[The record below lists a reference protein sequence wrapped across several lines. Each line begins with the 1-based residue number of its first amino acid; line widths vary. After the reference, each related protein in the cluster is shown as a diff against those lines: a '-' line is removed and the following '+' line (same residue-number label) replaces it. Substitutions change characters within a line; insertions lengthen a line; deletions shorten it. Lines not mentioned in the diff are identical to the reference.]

1 VSSYTAEEACR
12 SCGAQPL
19 HEVLSL
25 GATPLANALLR
36 ADDLTRPERKIPLTL
51 CLCEAC
57 SLVQLRETVDPAVMF
72 SDYLYF
78 SSFSD
83 TMLAHAQAIVE
94 RTIESERLGAESLV
108 VEIASN
114 DGYLLQ
120 YYQRR
125 GIPVLG
131 IEPAANIA
139 DVAVRER
146 GIPTRVDFFSAALAA
161 SLRAEGLRASVVHAN
176 NVFAH
181 VPDTNGFMRGL
192 ATILADDG
200 VAIVEAPYVRTM
212 LDQREFDTIYHE
224 HVFYFSLTAVDRL
237 ARRHGMVV
245 ADVEELGI
253 HGGSLRFFLRPAKGA
268 KPSARVQELLEEEQ
282 RWGVDDRAT
291 YDAFGDDV
299 KALRESLRTLL
310 TDLKSRGRR
319 LAAYGASAKGS
330 TLLNFFGIGRDLL
343 DFVVDR
349 STVKQGRYTPGTHLL
364 IRPVDALSQER
375 PDYVLLLT
383 WNFRDEILGQQES
396 FRRAG
401 GKFII
406 PIPEPTVV

>member
-1 VSSYTAEEACR
+1 MYTTEEACR
-12 SCGAQPL
+12 SCGSRRL
-19 HEVLSL
+19 HEILSL

-36 ADDLTRPERKIPLTL
+36 SDDLSRPERKIPLTL
-51 CLCEAC
+51 CLCEEC

-72 SDYLYF
+72 SDYVYF

-83 TMLAHAQAIVE
+83 TMLAHAKEIVA
-94 RTIESERLGAESLV
+94 RTIASERLGADSLV

-120 YYQRR
+120 YYKSD

-139 DVAVRER
+139 EVAVRER
-146 GIPTRVDFFSAALAA
+146 GIATRVDFFSADLAA
-161 SLRAEGLRASVVHAN
+161 SLRREGLRANVVHAN

-181 VPDTNGFMRGL
+181 VPDTNGFVRGL
-192 ATILADDG
+192 ATILTDDG
-200 VAIVEAPYVRTM
+200 VAIIEAPYVRTM
-212 LDQREFDTIYHE
+212 LDHREFDTIYHE
-224 HVFYFSLTAVDRL
+224 HVFYFSLTAVERL
-237 ARRHGMVV
+237 AKRHGLVV
-245 ADVEELGI
+245 ADVEQLAI
-253 HGGSLRFFLRPAKGA
+253 HGGSLRFFLRPAA
-268 KPSARVQELLEEEQ
+268 SATPSARVQDLLAEEQ

-299 KALRESLRTLL
+299 KSLRESLRRLL
-310 TDLKSRGRR
+310 SDLKARGGR

-330 TLLNFFGIGRDLL
+330 TLLNYFGIGRDLL

-364 IRPVDALSQER
+364 IRPVDALSQDR

-396 FRRAG
+396 YRRAG

-406 PIPEPTVV
+406 PIPEPVVV

>member
-1 VSSYTAEEACR
+1 MYTAEEACR
-12 SCGAQPL
+12 SCGAKRL

-36 ADDLTRPERKIPLTL
+36 SDDLARPERKIPLTL
-51 CLCEAC
+51 CLCEDC

-83 TMLAHAQAIVE
+83 TMLAHAKEIVE
-94 RTIESERLGAESLV
+94 RTIETERLGADSLV

-120 YYQRR
+120 YYHRA

-139 DVAVRER
+139 EVAVRER
-146 GIPTRVDFFSAALAA
+146 GIRTRVDFFSADLAA
-161 SLRAEGLRASVVHAN
+161 ALRAEGLRANVVHAN

-212 LDQREFDTIYHE
+212 LDHREFDTIYHE

-237 ARRHGMVV
+237 ARRHGLVV
-245 ADVEELGI
+245 ADVEQLAI
-253 HGGSLRFFLRPAKGA
+253 HGGSLRFFLRPAATA
-268 KPSARVQELLEEEQ
+268 KPSSRVQELLDEEQ

-299 KALRESLRTLL
+299 KSLREALRTLL
-310 TDLKSRGRR
+310 TDLKARGGR

-330 TLLNFFGIGRDLL
+330 TLLNYFAIGGDLL

-383 WNFRDEILGQQES
+383 WNFRDEILRQQES
-396 FRRAG
+396 YRRAG

-406 PIPEPTVV
+406 PIPEPIVV

>member
-1 VSSYTAEEACR
+1 MYIAESSCR
-12 SCGAQPL
+12 SCGAERL
-19 HEVLSL
+19 HDILSL

-36 ADDLTRPERKIPLTL
+36 SDDLSQPEQRIPLTL

-83 TMLAHAQAIVE
+83 TMLAHARAIVE
-94 RTIESERLGAESLV
+94 RTIGSERLGEHSLV
-108 VEIASN
+108 MEIASN

-120 YYQRR
+120 YYKERD
-125 GIPVLG
+125 IPVLG

-139 DVAVRER
+139 EVAIRDR
-146 GIPTRVDFFSAALAA
+146 GIPTRASFFSADLA
-161 SLRAEGLRASVVHAN
+161 SELRGEGLRASVVHAN

-181 VPDTNGFMRGL
+181 VPDTNGFVQGL

-200 VAIVEAPYVRTM
+200 VAIVEAPYVKTM
-212 LDQREFDTIYHE
+212 LDHREFDTIYHE

-245 ADVEELGI
+245 ADVEQLDI
-253 HGGSLRFFLRPAKGA
+253 HGGSLRFFLRLAEA
-268 KPSARVQELLEEEQ
+268 ATASARVQALLEEEQ
-282 RWGVDDRAT
+282 RWGVDDRST

-310 TDLKSRGRR
+310 TDLKARGRR

-330 TLLNFFGIGRDLL
+330 TLLNYFGIGPDLL

-383 WNFRDEILGQQES
+383 WNFKDEILNQQES
-396 FRRAG
+396 YRRAG

>member
-1 VSSYTAEEACR
+1 MYTVEEACR
-12 SCGAQPL
+12 SCGAHPL
-19 HEVLSL
+19 HEILSL

-36 ADDLTRPERKIPLTL
+36 ADELERPERKIPLTL
-51 CLCEAC
+51 CLCERC

-94 RTIESERLGAESLV
+94 RTIESERLGAQSLV

-139 DVAVRER
+139 EVAVRER
-146 GIPTRVDFFSAALAA
+146 NIPTRVDFFSADLAE
-161 SLRAEGLRASVVHAN
+161 SLRAEGRRATVVHAN

-200 VAIVEAPYVRTM
+200 VAIIEAPYVRTM

-224 HVFYFSLTAVDRL
+224 HVYYFSLTAVDRL
-237 ARRHGMVV
+237 ARRHGLVV
-245 ADVEELGI
+245 ADVEQLAI
-253 HGGSLRFFLRPAKGA
+253 HGGSLRFFLRPARGA
-268 KPSARVQELLEEEQ
+268 APSARVLALLDEEQ
-282 RWGVDDRAT
+282 RWGVDERAT

-299 KALRESLRTLL
+299 KALRESLRSLL
-310 TDLKSRGRR
+310 TDLKARGGR

-330 TLLNFFGIGRDLL
+330 TLLNYFGIGRDLL

-364 IRPVDALSQER
+364 IRPVDALSQDR

-396 FRRAG
+396 YRRAG

>member
-1 VSSYTAEEACR
+1 MYTVVEACR
-12 SCGAQPL
+12 SCGARRL
-19 HEVLSL
+19 HDILAL

-36 ADDLTRPERKIPLTL
+36 SDELSRPERKIPLTL
-51 CLCEAC
+51 CLCEEC
-57 SLVQLRETVDPAVMF
+57 SLVQLRETVDPAVLF

-83 TMLAHAQAIVE
+83 TMLAHAKDIVE
-94 RTIESERLGAESLV
+94 RTIDADRLGSASLV

-120 YYQRR
+120 YYSAR

-139 DVAVRER
+139 EVAVRER
-146 GIPTRVDFFSAALAA
+146 GIPTRVDFFSAELAA
-161 SLRAEGLRASVVHAN
+161 ELRSEGVRASVVHAN

-181 VPDTNGFMRGL
+181 VPDTNGFMQGL
-192 ATILADDG
+192 DTILADDG
-200 VAIVEAPYVRTM
+200 VAIIEAPYVRTM
-212 LDQREFDTIYHE
+212 LDHREFDTIYHE

-237 ARRHGMVV
+237 ARRHGLVV
-245 ADVEELGI
+245 ADVEQLAI
-253 HGGSLRFFLRPAKGA
+253 HGGSLRFFLRKAA
-268 KPSARVQELLEEEQ
+268 AATASARVRELLEEEQ

-291 YDAFGDDV
+291 YDAFGEDV

-310 TDLKSRGRR
+310 TDLKARGGR

-330 TLLNFFGIGRDLL
+330 TLLNYFGIGRDLL

-349 STVKQGRYTPGTHLL
+349 STVKQGRYTPGSHLL

-383 WNFRDEILGQQES
+383 WNFRDEILGQQEAY
-396 FRRAG
+396 RRAG
-401 GKFII
+401 GKFIV
-406 PIPEPTVV
+406 PIPEPVVV

>member
-1 VSSYTAEEACR
+1 MYTVEESCR
-12 SCGAQPL
+12 SCGARRL
-19 HEVLSL
+19 HDILAL

-36 ADDLTRPERKIPLTL
+36 PEDLTRPERKIPLTL
-51 CLCEAC
+51 CLCEEC

-72 SDYLYF
+72 SDYPYF

-83 TMLAHAQAIVE
+83 TMLAHAREIVD
-94 RTIESERLGAESLV
+94 RTIGAERLGAESLV

-120 YYQRR
+120 YYKRR
-125 GIPVLG
+125 GVPVLG

-146 GIPTRVDFFSAALAA
+146 GIPTRVNFFSADLAA
-161 SLRAEGLRASVVHAN
+161 ALRAEGVRASVVHAN

-200 VAIVEAPYVRTM
+200 VAIIEAPYVRTM
-212 LDQREFDTIYHE
+212 LDHREFDTIYHE

-237 ARRHGMVV
+237 ARRHGLVV
-245 ADVEELGI
+245 ADVEPLAI
-253 HGGSLRFFLRPAKGA
+253 HGGSLRFFLRPEESAT
-268 KPSARVQELLEEEQ
+268 PSPRVREHLEEEQ

-299 KALRESLRTLL
+299 KSLRESLRTLL
-310 TDLKSRGRR
+310 TDLKSRGGR

-330 TLLNFFGIGRDLL
+330 TLLNYFGIGRDLL

-364 IRPVDALSQER
+364 IRPVDALSVER

-396 FRRAG
+396 YRRAG

-406 PIPEPTVV
+406 PIPEPVVV

>member
-1 VSSYTAEEACR
+1 MYTVEEACR
-12 SCGAQPL
+12 SCGSERL
-19 HEVLSL
+19 HDILSL
-25 GATPLANALLR
+25 GATPLANALLCTE
-36 ADDLTRPERKIPLTL
+36 DLTKPERKIPLTL
-51 CLCEAC
+51 SLCETCA
-57 SLVQLRETVDPAVMF
+57 LVQLRETVDPAVMF

-83 TMLAHAQAIVE
+83 TMLTHARALVE
-94 RTIESERLGAESLV
+94 QTIDREGLGAGSLV

-120 YYQRR
+120 YYKQR

-139 DVAVRER
+139 EVAMRER
-146 GIPTRVDFFSAALAA
+146 GIPTRVDFFSADLATALR
-161 SLRAEGLRASVVHAN
+161 SEGLRATVVHAN

-181 VPDTNGFMRGL
+181 VPDTNGFMHGL

-200 VAIVEAPYVRTM
+200 VAIIEAPYVKTM
-212 LDQREFDTIYHE
+212 LDHREFDTIYHE
-224 HVFYFSLTAVDRL
+224 HVFYFSLTAIDRL
-237 ARRHGMVV
+237 ARRHGLVV
-245 ADVEELGI
+245 ADVEEIPI
-253 HGGSLRFFLRPAKGA
+253 HGGSLRYFLRPAAGA
-268 KPSARVQELLEEEQ
+268 APSPRVVELLQDEQ
-282 RWGVDDRAT
+282 RWGVDRRAT
-291 YDAFGDDV
+291 YDAFGADV
-299 KALRESLRTLL
+299 QALRQSLRTLL
-310 TDLKSRGRR
+310 ADLKARGRR

-330 TLLNFFGIGRDLL
+330 TLLNYFGIGRDVL

-364 IRPVDALSQER
+364 IRPLDALAKER

-383 WNFRDEILGQQES
+383 WNFKDEILGQQES
-396 FRRAG
+396 YRQSG

>member
-1 VSSYTAEEACR
+1 MFKAEEACR
-12 SCGAQPL
+12 ACGAQPL
-19 HEVLSL
+19 HEILSL
-25 GATPLANALLR
+25 GATPLANALLG
-36 ADDLTRPERKIPLTL
+36 ADELTRPERKIPLTL

-57 SLVQLRETVDPAVMF
+57 ALVQLRETVDPAVMF
-72 SDYLYF
+72 SDYFYF

-83 TMLAHAQAIVE
+83 TMLAHAQTLVE
-94 RTIESERLGAESLV
+94 RTIESERLGADSLV

-131 IEPAANIA
+131 IEPAANVA
-139 DVAVRER
+139 EVAVRDR
-146 GIPTRVDFFSAALAA
+146 KIPTRVDFFSADLAA
-161 SLRAEGLRASVVHAN
+161 SLRAEGLRATIVHAN

-237 ARRHGMVV
+237 AQRHGLVV

-253 HGGSLRFFLRPAKGA
+253 HGGSLRFFFRPAQ
-268 KPSARVQELLEEEQ
+268 SATQSSRVQALLEEEQ

-310 TDLKSRGRR
+310 TDLKAGGRR

-330 TLLNFFGIGRDLL
+330 TLLNYFGIGSDLL

-364 IRPVDALSQER
+364 IRPVDVLSQER

-383 WNFRDEILGQQES
+383 WNFKDEILDQQES
-396 FRRAG
+396 YRRAG
-401 GKFII
+401 GKFIV

>member
-1 VSSYTAEEACR
+1 MSTYTAEEACR
-12 SCGAQPL
+12 SCGAHRL

-83 TMLAHAQAIVE
+83 TMLAHAKAIVE
-94 RTIESERLGAESLV
+94 RTIEAERLHGESLV

-120 YYQRR
+120 YYQRK

-139 DVAVRER
+139 EVAVRER
-146 GIPTRVDFFSAALAA
+146 GIPTRVDFFSADLAA
-161 SLRAEGLRASVVHAN
+161 SLRAEGLRAAVVHAN

-253 HGGSLRFFLRPAKGA
+253 HGGSLRFFLRQAKAAG
-268 KPSARVQELLEEEQ
+268 PSARVQALLEKEQ

-310 TDLKSRGRR
+310 TDLKARGGR

-396 FRRAG
+396 YRRAG

>member
-1 VSSYTAEEACR
+1 
-12 SCGAQPL
+12 
-19 HEVLSL
+19 
-25 GATPLANALLR
+25 
-36 ADDLTRPERKIPLTL
+36 
-51 CLCEAC
+51 
-57 SLVQLRETVDPAVMF
+57 MF

-83 TMLAHAQAIVE
+83 TMLAHAKAIVD
-94 RTIESERLGAESLV
+94 RTIEAERLGPTSLV

-120 YYQRR
+120 YYKQR
-125 GIPVLG
+125 GVPVLG

-139 DVAVRER
+139 EVAVRDR
-146 GIPTRVDFFSAALAA
+146 GIPTRVEFFSADLAA
-161 SLRAEGLRASVVHAN
+161 ALRSDGVRASVVHAN

-192 ATILADDG
+192 ATLLADDG

-212 LDQREFDTIYHE
+212 LDHREFDTIYHE

-237 ARRHGMVV
+237 ARRHALVV
-245 ADVEELGI
+245 ADVEQLAI
-253 HGGSLRFFLRPAKGA
+253 HGGSLRFFIRPVESAT
-268 KPSARVQELLEEEQ
+268 PSQRVQELLEEE
-282 RWGVDDRAT
+282 RHWGVDHRAT

-299 KALRESLRTLL
+299 KSLRESLRTLL
-310 TDLKSRGRR
+310 TDLKSRGGR

-330 TLLNFFGIGRDLL
+330 TLLNYFGIGRDLL

-364 IRPVDALSQER
+364 IRPVDALSMER

-396 FRRAG
+396 YRRAG

-406 PIPEPTVV
+406 PIPEPVVV

>member
-1 VSSYTAEEACR
+1 MYATEEACR
-12 SCGAQPL
+12 SCGAHRL
-19 HEVLSL
+19 HEILSL

-36 ADDLTRPERKIPLTL
+36 SDDLTRPERKIPLTL
-51 CLCEAC
+51 CLCEEC

-83 TMLAHAQAIVE
+83 AMLAHAKEIVE
-94 RTIESERLGAESLV
+94 RTIESERLGGDSLV

-120 YYQRR
+120 YYKR
-125 GIPVLG
+125 GGVPVLG

-139 DVAVRER
+139 EVAVRER
-146 GIPTRVDFFSAALAA
+146 GIPTRVNFFSAELAT
-161 SLRAEGLRASVVHAN
+161 SLRAEGLRANVVHAN

-181 VPDTNGFMRGL
+181 VPDTNGFVRGL

-200 VAIVEAPYVRTM
+200 VAIIEAPYVRTM
-212 LDQREFDTIYHE
+212 LDHREFDTIYHE
-224 HVFYFSLTAVDRL
+224 HVFYFSLTAVERL
-237 ARRHGMVV
+237 ARRHGLVV
-245 ADVEELGI
+245 ADVEQLAI
-253 HGGSLRFFLRPAKGA
+253 HGGSLRFFLRPAA
-268 KPSARVQELLEEEQ
+268 SAQPSSRVQQLLEDEQ

-299 KALRESLRTLL
+299 KSLRESLRSLL
-310 TDLKSRGRR
+310 TDLKARGGR

-330 TLLNFFGIGRDLL
+330 TLLNYFGIGRDLL

-396 FRRAG
+396 YRRAG